1 MKKISILGAGIS
13 GVGAAILAKE
23 KGFDVFVSDCGEISS
38 PFKQKLQKA
47 GIAFEEQQHTEKEIL
62 QAEEIIKSPGIP
74 ETADIIVK
82 AKGKGIKVISEIE
95 FAARYTKAKIVAVTG
110 SNGKTTTTLLIYHIL
125 KNSGFK
131 VGVAGNIGDSF
142 AEMVVKD
149 QYDYYVLEVSSF
161 QLDGMYEFKADVAVL
176 LNITPDHLDR
186 YNHDFQQY
194 VDAKMKIIQ
203 NQKKKDYFVFFSD
216 DPVIRQEIS
225 KRNIS
230 PFKLGVSVTE
240 NILNGGYL
248 KDENLHFNVNNHFKT
263 LMKLDN
269 VILPLHGK
277 HNCVNMMAA
286 VLAAMATGVTEE
298 QVMACISS
306 FKNVPHRLEDTG
318 MINSV
323 RFINDSKATNV
334 DATKY
339 AIDSFDKPI
348 IWVAGGVD
356 KGNDYTKMEELV
368 YEKVKA
374 IICLGKEN
382 EKIKKAFEG
391 KVDTLLETQNM
402 SEAVMLGSELA
413 EKGDII
419 LLSPSCASFD
429 LFENYEERGEQF
441 KKAVRALE
449 RKQRRF
455 NMYNIFLSL

>member
-1 MKKISILGAGIS
+1 
-13 GVGAAILAKE
+13 
-23 KGFDVFVSDCGEISS
+23 
-38 PFKQKLQKA
+38 
-47 GIAFEEQQHTEKEIL
+47 
-62 QAEEIIKSPGIP
+62 
-74 ETADIIVK
+74 
-82 AKGKGIKVISEIE
+82 
-95 FAARYTKAKIVAVTG
+95 
-110 SNGKTTTTLLIYHIL
+110 
-125 KNSGFK
+125 
-131 VGVAGNIGDSF
+131 
-142 AEMVVKD
+142 
-149 QYDYYVLEVSSF
+149 
-161 QLDGMYEFKADVAVL
+161 
-176 LNITPDHLDR
+176 
-186 YNHDFQQY
+186 
-194 VDAKMKIIQ
+194 MKIIQ